1 MCDLRAIIRN
11 ELALPEL
18 ILGAGRRAILEA
30 RRNTRPSRCLV
41 ALACLIMCACDKTP
55 SPPVVNPGPPQ
66 TINGTERLGWGQS
79 ASDAVELAT
88 FRYVAYVD
96 GARSELSAASCARS
110 GSTDDFACTAPL
122 PPMSAGAHTLELAT
136 LVVDGGPLESARS
149 APLQV
154 TVVASTTNVNPAK
167 PSSDQ
172 RSIADT
178 TIVTKDGL
186 RLRLSEM
193 LDGLVEPRDMAFAPD
208 GRMFIAERSGQVRV
222 ARDGRLVG
230 DTTPLFTAETGQQL
244 IALAVDPSFD
254 RSHFVYVIYSSLS
267 TSRAPAFTLAR
278 FREASNTFG
287 NRVVLR
293 DGIPARA
300 NDASASLRFGAD
312 GKLFVAFDD
321 GGIAERRAD
330 LASPNGKLL
339 RLNGDGTTPDDQ
351 AGGVPM
357 FAYGYR
363 APQGFDWHPALRTLW
378 LADRDGADSGT
389 VNVLATSDGP
399 RKRGVPRAAFALPPG
414 TVPSSLAFYR
424 SAGIPAM
431 QNNLLIASA
440 EGRHLLR
447 VQVDRLDPPHI
458 VSTERLLQD
467 MIGPVR
473 TVAVG
478 PDGVIYV
485 GTPSAIGKLSPV
497 DR

>member
-1 MCDLRAIIRN
+1 V
-11 ELALPEL
+11 
-18 ILGAGRRAILEA
+18 GAGRRAIPEA
-30 RRNTRPSRCLV
+30 RLNTRPYRFLF
-41 ALACLIMCACDKTP
+41 ALACLIVCACDKTP

-66 TINGTERLGWGQS
+66 TINGTERLGWSQS

-88 FRYVAYVD
+88 FRYVVYVD
-96 GARSELSAASCARS
+96 SARFELSGASCARS
-110 GSTDDFACTAPL
+110 GSTEDFTCTAPL
-122 PPMSAGAHTLELAT
+122 PRMSAGAHTLELAT
-136 LVVDGGPLESARS
+136 LVVDGSPLESARS

-154 TVVASTTNVNPAK
+154 TVVAATTNVNPAEA
-167 PSSDQ
+167 PSDQ
-172 RSIADT
+172 RSIADA

-186 RLRLSEM
+186 RLRLTEM
-193 LDGLVEPRDMAFAPD
+193 MDGLVEPRDIAFAPD
-208 GRMFIAERSGQVRV
+208 GRMFIAERGGQVRV
-222 ARDGRLVG
+222 TRDGRPVG
-230 DTTPLFTAETGQQL
+230 DPAPLFTAGETGQQL

-267 TSRAPAFTLAR
+267 ASRAPAFTLAR

-293 DGIPARA
+293 DGILARA
-300 NDASASLRFGAD
+300 IDGSASLRFGAD
-312 GKLFVAFDD
+312 GKLFAAFDD

-330 LASPNGKLL
+330 LASPNGKVL

-357 FAYGYR
+357 FADGYR

-378 LADRDGADSGT
+378 VVDRDGADSGT
-389 VNVLATSDGP
+389 VHVLATSDGP
-399 RKRGVPRAAFALPPG
+399 RKRGVPRAAFALPTG
-414 TVPSSLAFYR
+414 TVPSSAAFYR
-424 SAGIPAM
+424 SARIPAM

-473 TVAVG
+473 IVAVG
-478 PDGVIYV
+478 PDGAIYV
-485 GTPSAIGKLSPV
+485 GTSSAIGKLTPV